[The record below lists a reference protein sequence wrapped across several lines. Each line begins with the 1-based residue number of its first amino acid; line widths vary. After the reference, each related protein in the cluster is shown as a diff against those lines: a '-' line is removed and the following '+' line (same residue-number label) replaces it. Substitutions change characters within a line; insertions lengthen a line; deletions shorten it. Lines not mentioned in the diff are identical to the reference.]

1 MKKKVII
8 IGSGIA
14 GLAVSIR
21 LKSKGYSVE
30 VYEKNKNV
38 GGKLSDF
45 YIDKFR
51 HDFGPKLFTMPNLIE
66 DIFENAGVNTD
77 KYFKYDKLEIACK
90 YFWDDGQIFNA
101 YSDSQKFINEVHKN
115 FNKHENKVEEYIFN
129 SKKKFN
135 LVKKIFLE
143 KSLHKISTYL
153 SLDSLKAILNFLQL
167 NIFISLNSLNR
178 RYFKDEKLIQLFN
191 RFATYNGSSPYLTSG
206 IMSIIQHLE
215 HDLGVFMPRKGISDI
230 SYSLYN
236 LAIDLGVKFHFNS
249 EIDNIIIKNKSAVG
263 VSINKINHKADII
276 ISNMDINLTYDRLL
290 KGYKK
295 PFFIKNYQPSSSAVV
310 FYWNMNK
317 SFSNINVHNI
327 IFSRDQKKE
336 FDYIFNKKSIY
347 DDPTVY
353 ICSTSK
359 IVKEDAPIGSENWF
373 ILINSPFDSGQDWK
387 KIKKTLRDN
396 IIKKINST
404 LKVDIESNIVGE
416 KILTPIEIEIETLSK
431 FGALYGSSSNSL
443 QSAFIRHPNFS
454 KNINNLYFC
463 GGSVHPGGGIPLCL
477 NSAKIVSDLIN

>member
-45 YIDKFR
+45 YIDKYR

-66 DIFENAGVNTD
+66 DIFENVGVNTD
-77 KYFKYDKLEIACK
+77 KYFKYDKLDIACK

-101 YSDSQKFINEVHKN
+101 YSDSQKFINEVHKK

-167 NIFISLNSLNR
+167 NIFISLNSLNV

-249 EIDNIIIKNKSAVG
+249 EIDSIIIKNKSAVG

-336 FDYIFNKKSIY
+336 FDHIFNKKSIY

-359 IVKEDAPIGSENWF
+359 IVKEDAPTGCENWF
-373 ILINSPFDSGQDWK
+373 ILINSPFDSGQDWE
-387 KIKKTLRDN
+387 KIKKTLREN
-396 IIKKINST
+396 IIKKISST
-404 LKVDIESNIVGE
+404 LKIDIKSNIVGE
-416 KILTPIEIEIETLSK
+416 KILTPVDIETETLSK
-431 FGALYGSSSNSL
+431 FGSLYGSSSNSL
-443 QSAFIRHPNFS
+443 KSAFIRHPNFS
-454 KNINNLYFC
+454 RKTNNLYFC

-477 NSAKIVSDLIN
+477 NSAKIVSDLIG

>member
-1 MKKKVII
+1 
-8 IGSGIA
+8 
-14 GLAVSIR
+14 
-21 LKSKGYSVE
+21 
-30 VYEKNKNV
+30 
-38 GGKLSDF
+38 
-45 YIDKFR
+45 
-51 HDFGPKLFTMPNLIE
+51 MPNLIE
-66 DIFENAGVNTD
+66 DIFEDARVD
-77 KYFKYDKLEIACK
+77 IKKYFKYDKLDIACK
-90 YFWDDGQIFNA
+90 YFWDDGHIFNA
-101 YSDSQKFINEVHKN
+101 YSDSQKFIDEVYKKFDREGN
-115 FNKHENKVEEYIFN
+115 QVEKYIFN

-153 SLDSLKAILNFLQL
+153 SFDTLKGILNFLQL
-167 NIFISLNSLNR
+167 NIFISLNSLNK
-178 RYFKDEKLIQLFN
+178 RYFRDEKLIQLFN

-215 HDLGVFMPRKGISDI
+215 HDLGVFMPKKGISDI
-230 SYSLYN
+230 SLSLYN

-249 EIDNIIIKNKSAVG
+249 EIDKILIKHKSAVG
-263 VSINKINHKADII
+263 VSINKINYKADII
-276 ISNMDINLTYDRLL
+276 VSNMDINLTYDRLL

-317 SFSNINVHNI
+317 SFSNISVHNI
-327 IFSRDQKKE
+327 IFSRDQMKE
-336 FDYIFNKKSIY
+336 FDYIFNRNSIY
-347 DDPTVY
+347 YDPTVY

-359 IVKEDAPIGSENWF
+359 IVKEDAPSGYENWF
-373 ILINSPFDSGQDWK
+373 ILINSPFDSGQNWK
-387 KIKKTLRDN
+387 TIKKNLRNN

-404 LKVDIESNIVGE
+404 LNVDIESNIIGE
-416 KILTPIEIEIETLSK
+416 KILTPVDIENETLSK
-431 FGALYGSSSNSL
+431 FGSLYGSSSNSL

-454 KNINNLYFC
+454 KKINNLYFC

>member
-66 DIFENAGVNTD
+66 DIFENAGVKTD
-77 KYFKYDKLEIACK
+77 KYFKYDKLDIACK

-101 YSDSQKFINEVHKN
+101 YSDSQKFINEVHKK
-115 FNKHENKVEEYIFN
+115 FNKHENKVKEYIFN

-178 RYFKDEKLIQLFN
+178 RYFKDKKLIQLFN

-249 EIDNIIIKNKSAVG
+249 EIDSIIIKNKSAVG

-359 IVKEDAPIGSENWF
+359 IVKEDAPIGCENWF

-431 FGALYGSSSNSL
+431 FGSLYGSSSNSL

>member
-66 DIFENAGVNTD
+66 DIFENAGVKTD
-77 KYFKYDKLEIACK
+77 KYFKYDKLDIACK

-101 YSDSQKFINEVHKN
+101 YSDSQKFINEVHKK
-115 FNKHENKVEEYIFN
+115 FDKHENKVEEYIFN

-178 RYFKDEKLIQLFN
+178 RYFKDKKLIQLFN

-236 LAIDLGVKFHFNS
+236 LATDLGVKFYFNS
-249 EIDNIIIKNKSAVG
+249 EIDKIIIKNKSAVG
-263 VSINKINHKADII
+263 VSINKISHKADII

-359 IVKEDAPIGSENWF
+359 IVKEDAPIGCENWF

-431 FGALYGSSSNSL
+431 FGSLYGSSSNSL

>member
-77 KYFKYDKLEIACK
+77 KYFKYDKLDIACK

-101 YSDSQKFINEVHKN
+101 YSDSQKFINEVHKK

-143 KSLHKISTYL
+143 KSLHKISTYF

-249 EIDNIIIKNKSAVG
+249 EIDSIIIKNKSAVG

-347 DDPTVY
+347 EDPTVY

-359 IVKEDAPIGSENWF
+359 IVKEDAPIGCENWF

-431 FGALYGSSSNSL
+431 FGALYGSASNSL

>member
-1 MKKKVII
+1 LKKKVII

-14 GLAVSIR
+14 GLALSVR
-21 LKSKGYSVE
+21 LKSKGYDVE
-30 VYEKNKNV
+30 VFEKNKNV

-45 YIDKFR
+45 YLNNFR

-66 DIFENAGVNTD
+66 DIFEDARVD
-77 KYFKYDKLEIACK
+77 IKKYFKYDKLDIACK
-90 YFWDDGQIFNA
+90 YFWDDGHIFNA
-101 YSDSQKFINEVHKN
+101 YSDSQKFIDEVHKKFDREGN
-115 FNKHENKVEEYIFN
+115 QVEKYIFN

-153 SLDSLKAILNFLQL
+153 SFDTLKGILNFLQL
-167 NIFISLNSLNR
+167 NIFISLNSLNK
-178 RYFKDEKLIQLFN
+178 RYFRDEKLIQLFN

-215 HDLGVFMPRKGISDI
+215 HDLGVFMPKKGISDI
-230 SYSLYN
+230 SLSLYN

-249 EIDNIIIKNKSAVG
+249 EIDKILIKHKSAVG
-263 VSINKINHKADII
+263 VSINKINYKADII
-276 ISNMDINLTYDRLL
+276 VSNMDINLTYDRLL

-317 SFSNINVHNI
+317 SFSNISVHNI
-327 IFSRDQKKE
+327 IFSRDQMKE
-336 FDYIFNKKSIY
+336 FDYIFNRNSIY
-347 DDPTVY
+347 YDPTVY

-359 IVKEDAPIGSENWF
+359 IVKEDAPSGYENWF
-373 ILINSPFDSGQDWK
+373 ILINSPFDSGQNWK
-387 KIKKTLRDN
+387 TIKKNLRNN

-404 LKVDIESNIVGE
+404 LNVDIESNIIGE
-416 KILTPIEIEIETLSK
+416 KILTPVDIENETLSK
-431 FGALYGSSSNSL
+431 FGSLYGSSSNSL

-454 KNINNLYFC
+454 KKINNLYFC

>member
-8 IGSGIA
+8 VGSGIA
-14 GLAVSIR
+14 GLAVSVR
-21 LKSKGYSVE
+21 LKSKGYDVE

-45 YIDKFR
+45 YLDNFR

-77 KYFKYDKLEIACK
+77 KYFKYDKLDIACK
-90 YFWDDGQIFNA
+90 YFWDDGHIFNA
-101 YSDSQKFINEVHKN
+101 YSDSQKFINEVHKK
-115 FNKHENKVEEYIFN
+115 FNKHDNKIEEYIYN

-153 SLDSLKAILNFLQL
+153 SLDSLKAILSFLQL

-178 RYFKDEKLIQLFN
+178 KYFKDEKLIQLFN

-249 EIDNIIIKNKSAVG
+249 EIDSIIIKNKSAVG

-290 KGYKK
+290 IGYKK

-317 SFSNINVHNI
+317 SFPNINVHNI

-336 FDYIFNKKSIY
+336 FDYIFNRKSIY

-359 IVKEDAPIGSENWF
+359 IVKEDAPTGCENWF
-373 ILINSPFDSGQDWK
+373 ILINSPFNSGQDWNK
-387 KIKKTLRDN
+387 VKKTLRKN
-396 IIKKINST
+396 IIRKIGTT

-416 KILTPIEIEIETLSK
+416 KILTPIEIEAETLSK
-431 FGALYGSSSNSL
+431 FGSLYGSSSNSL

-454 KNINNLYFC
+454 KKINNLYFC

-477 NSAKIVSDLIN
+477 NSAKIVSDLIR

>member
-1 MKKKVII
+1 MKKKAII

-14 GLAVSIR
+14 GLALSVR
-21 LKSKGYSVE
+21 LKSKGYNVE
-30 VYEKNKNV
+30 VFEKNKNV

-45 YIDKFR
+45 YINNFR

-66 DIFENAGVNTD
+66 DIFEDASVDID
-77 KYFKYDKLEIACK
+77 KYFKYDKLDIACK
-90 YFWDDGQIFNA
+90 YFWDDGNIFNA
-101 YSDSQKFINEVHKN
+101 YSDSQKFIDEVHKK
-115 FNKHENKVEEYIFN
+115 FNKEENKVEEYIIN

-153 SLDSLKAILNFLQL
+153 SIDSLKAIFNFFQL
-167 NIFISLNSLNR
+167 NIFISLNSLNK
-178 RYFKDEKLIQLFN
+178 RYFRDEKLIQLFN

-215 HDLGVFMPRKGISDI
+215 HDLGVFMPKKGISDI
-230 SYSLYN
+230 SHSLYI

-249 EIDNIIIKNKSAVG
+249 EIDKILIKNKSAVG
-263 VSINKINHKADII
+263 VSINKINYKADII
-276 ISNMDINLTYDRLL
+276 VSNMDVNLTYDKLL

-295 PFFIKNYQPSSSAVV
+295 PSFIKNYQPSSSAIV

-317 SFSNINVHNI
+317 SFSNISVHNI
-327 IFSRDQKKE
+327 IFSKDQKKE
-336 FDYIFNKKSIY
+336 FDHIFNKNSIY
-347 DDPTVY
+347 EDPTVY

-359 IVKEDAPIGSENWF
+359 IVKEDAPAGCENWF
-373 ILINSPFDSGQDWK
+373 ILINSPFDSGQNWK
-387 KIKKTLRDN
+387 KIKKSLRNN
-396 IIKKINST
+396 IIRKINST
-404 LKVDIESNIVGE
+404 LNVDIESNIIGE
-416 KILTPIEIEIETLSK
+416 KILTPVDIESETLSK
-431 FGALYGSSSNSL
+431 FGSLYGSSSNSL

>member
-21 LKSKGYSVE
+21 LKSKGFDVE

-45 YIDKFR
+45 YLDNFR
-51 HDFGPKLFTMPNLIE
+51 HDFGPKLFTMPNLME

-77 KYFKYDKLEIACK
+77 KYFKYDKLDIACK
-90 YFWDDGQIFNA
+90 YFWDDGHIFNA
-101 YSDSQKFINEVHKN
+101 YSDSQKFINEVHKK
-115 FNKHENKVEEYIFN
+115 FNKHDNKIEEYIYN

-153 SLDSLKAILNFLQL
+153 SLDSVKAILNFLKL

-178 RYFKDEKLIQLFN
+178 KYFKDEKLIQLFN

-249 EIDNIIIKNKSAVG
+249 EIDSIIIKNKSAVG
-263 VSINKINHKADII
+263 VSINKTNHKADII

-290 KGYKK
+290 IGYKK

-317 SFSNINVHNI
+317 SFPNINVHNI
-327 IFSRDQKKE
+327 IFSRDQKEE
-336 FDYIFNKKSIY
+336 FDYIFNRKSIY

-359 IVKEDAPIGSENWF
+359 IVKEDAPTGCGNWF
-373 ILINSPFDSGQDWK
+373 ILINSPFNSGQDWN
-387 KIKKTLRDN
+387 KIKKTLRNN
-396 IIKKINST
+396 IIRKIGTT

-416 KILTPIEIEIETLSK
+416 KILTPIEIEAETLSK
-431 FGALYGSSSNSL
+431 FGSLYGSSSNSL

-454 KNINNLYFC
+454 KKINNLYFC

-477 NSAKIVSDLIN
+477 NSAKIVSDLIR

>member
-66 DIFENAGVNTD
+66 DIFENAGVKTD
-77 KYFKYDKLEIACK
+77 KYFKYDKLDIACK

-101 YSDSQKFINEVHKN
+101 YSDSQKFINEVHKK
-115 FNKHENKVEEYIFN
+115 FDKHENKVEQYIFN

-249 EIDNIIIKNKSAVG
+249 EIDSIIIKNKSAVG

-359 IVKEDAPIGSENWF
+359 IVKEDAPIGCENWF

-431 FGALYGSSSNSL
+431 FGSLYGSSSNSL

>member
-14 GLAVSIR
+14 GLALSVR
-21 LKSKGYSVE
+21 LKSKGYNVE
-30 VYEKNKNV
+30 VFEKNENV

-66 DIFENAGVNTD
+66 DIFENAGVKTD
-77 KYFKYDKLEIACK
+77 KYFKYDKLDIACK

-101 YSDSQKFINEVHKN
+101 YSDSQKFINEVHKK
-115 FNKHENKVEEYIFN
+115 FDKHENNVEEYIFN

-178 RYFKDEKLIQLFN
+178 KYFKDKKLIQLFN

-249 EIDNIIIKNKSAVG
+249 EIDSIIIKNKSAVG
-263 VSINKINHKADII
+263 VSINKINHK
-276 ISNMDINLTYDRLL
+276 
-290 KGYKK
+290 
-295 PFFIKNYQPSSSAVV
+295 
-310 FYWNMNK
+310 
-317 SFSNINVHNI
+317 
-327 IFSRDQKKE
+327 E
-336 FDYIFNKKSIY
+336 
-347 DDPTVY
+347 
-353 ICSTSK
+353 
-359 IVKEDAPIGSENWF
+359 IG
-373 ILINSPFDSGQDWK
+373 
-387 KIKKTLRDN
+387 RAH
-396 IIKKINST
+396 
-404 LKVDIESNIVGE
+404 V
-416 KILTPIEIEIETLSK
+416 
-431 FGALYGSSSNSL
+431 
-443 QSAFIRHPNFS
+443 
-454 KNINNLYFC
+454 
-463 GGSVHPGGGIPLCL
+463 
-477 NSAKIVSDLIN
+477 

>member
-1 MKKKVII
+1 LKKKVII

>member
-14 GLAVSIR
+14 GLALSVR
-21 LKSKGYSVE
+21 LKSKGYDVE
-30 VYEKNKNV
+30 VFEKNKNV

-45 YIDKFR
+45 YLNNFR
-51 HDFGPKLFTMPNLIE
+51 HDFGPKLFTMPNLVE
-66 DIFENAGVNTD
+66 DIFEDARVD
-77 KYFKYDKLEIACK
+77 IKKYFKYDKLDIACK
-90 YFWDDGQIFNA
+90 YFWDDGHIFNA
-101 YSDSQKFINEVHKN
+101 YSDSQKFIDEVHKKFDREGN
-115 FNKHENKVEEYIFN
+115 QVEKYIFN

-153 SLDSLKAILNFLQL
+153 SFDTLKGILNFLQL
-167 NIFISLNSLNR
+167 NIFISLNSLNK
-178 RYFKDEKLIQLFN
+178 RYFRDEKLIQLFN

-215 HDLGVFMPRKGISDI
+215 HDLGVFMPKKGISDI
-230 SYSLYN
+230 SLSLYN

-249 EIDNIIIKNKSAVG
+249 EIDKILIKHKSAVG
-263 VSINKINHKADII
+263 VSINKINYKADII
-276 ISNMDINLTYDRLL
+276 VSNMDINLTYDRLL

-317 SFSNINVHNI
+317 SFSNISVHNI
-327 IFSRDQKKE
+327 IFSRDQMKE
-336 FDYIFNKKSIY
+336 FDYIFNRNSIY
-347 DDPTVY
+347 YDPTVY

-359 IVKEDAPIGSENWF
+359 IVKEDAPSGYENWF
-373 ILINSPFDSGQDWK
+373 ILINSPFDSGQNWK
-387 KIKKTLRDN
+387 TIKKNLRNN

-404 LKVDIESNIVGE
+404 LNVDIESNIIGE
-416 KILTPIEIEIETLSK
+416 KILTPVDIENETLSK
-431 FGALYGSSSNSL
+431 FGSLYGSSSNSL

-454 KNINNLYFC
+454 KKINNLYFC

>member
-14 GLAVSIR
+14 GLALSVR
-21 LKSKGYSVE
+21 LKSKGYNVE
-30 VYEKNKNV
+30 VFEKNKNV

-45 YIDKFR
+45 YINNFR

-66 DIFENAGVNTD
+66 DIFDDARVDID
-77 KYFKYDKLEIACK
+77 KYFKYDKLDIACK
-90 YFWDDGQIFNA
+90 YFWDDGKIFNA
-101 YSDSQKFINEVHKN
+101 YSDSQKFIDEVHKN
-115 FNKHENKVEEYIFN
+115 FNKEEKKVEEYIFN

-153 SLDSLKAILNFLQL
+153 SFDSLKAIFNFFQL
-167 NIFISLNSLNR
+167 NIFISLNSLNK
-178 RYFKDEKLIQLFN
+178 RYFRDEKLIQLFN

-215 HDLGVFMPRKGISDI
+215 HDHGVFMPKKGLSDI
-230 SYSLYN
+230 SHSLYN
-236 LAIDLGVKFHFNS
+236 LAKDLGVKFRFNS
-249 EIDNIIIKNKSAVG
+249 EIDKILIKNKSAVG
-263 VSINKINHKADII
+263 VSIKRTNYGADII
-276 ISNMDINLTYDRLL
+276 VSNMDINLTYDRLL

-336 FDYIFNKKSIY
+336 FDYIFNRNLIY

-359 IVKEDAPIGSENWF
+359 IVKEDAPSGCENWF
-373 ILINSPFDSGQDWK
+373 ILINSPFDSGQNWK
-387 KIKKTLRDN
+387 KIKKKLRN
-396 IIKKINST
+396 NVIKKINST
-404 LKVDIESNIVGE
+404 LKVDIENNIIGE
-416 KILTPIEIEIETLSK
+416 KILTPVDIETETLSK

-443 QSAFIRHPNFS
+443 KSAFIRHPNFS

>member
-14 GLAVSIR
+14 GLALSIR
-21 LKSKGYSVE
+21 LKSKGYNVE
-30 VYEKNKNV
+30 VFEKNENV

-45 YIDKFR
+45 YLDNFR

-66 DIFENAGVNTD
+66 DIFEDAGVNID
-77 KYFKYDKLEIACK
+77 KYFKYDKLDIACK
-90 YFWDDGQIFNA
+90 YFWDDGHIFNA
-101 YSDSQKFINEVHKN
+101 YSDSQKFIHEIHNK
-115 FNKHENKVEEYIFN
+115 FNKEENKVEEYIFN

-143 KSLHKISTYL
+143 NSLHKISTYL
-153 SLDSLKAILNFLQL
+153 SLDSVKAIFNFLQL

-236 LAIDLGVKFHFNS
+236 LATDLGVKFYFNS
-249 EIDNIIIKNKSAVG
+249 EIDKIIIENKSAVG
-263 VSINKINHKADII
+263 VSINKISHKADII

-327 IFSRDQKKE
+327 IFSKDQKKE

-347 DDPTVY
+347 DDPTIY

-359 IVKEDAPIGSENWF
+359 IVKEDAPTGCENWF

-387 KIKKTLRDN
+387 KIKKTLRNN
-396 IIKKINST
+396 IIKKISST
-404 LKVDIESNIVGE
+404 LKIDIKSNIVGE
-416 KILTPIEIEIETLSK
+416 KILTPVDIETETLSK
-431 FGALYGSSSNSL
+431 FGSLYGSSSNSL
-443 QSAFIRHPNFS
+443 KSAFIRHPNFS
-454 KNINNLYFC
+454 RKTNNLYFC

-477 NSAKIVSDLIN
+477 NSAKIVSDLIG

>member
-66 DIFENAGVNTD
+66 DIFENAGVKTD
-77 KYFKYDKLEIACK
+77 KYFKYDKLDIACK

-101 YSDSQKFINEVHKN
+101 YSDSQKFINEVHKK
-115 FNKHENKVEEYIFN
+115 FDKHENKVEEYIFN

-178 RYFKDEKLIQLFN
+178 RYFKDKKLIQLFN

-249 EIDNIIIKNKSAVG
+249 EIDSIIIKNKSAVG

-310 FYWNMNK
+310 FYCNMNK

-347 DDPTVY
+347 NDPTVY

-359 IVKEDAPIGSENWF
+359 IVKEDAPIGCENWF

-431 FGALYGSSSNSL
+431 FGSLYGSSSNSL

>member
-1 MKKKVII
+1 LKKKVII

-14 GLAVSIR
+14 GLALSVR
-21 LKSKGYSVE
+21 LKSKGYDVE
-30 VYEKNKNV
+30 VFEKNKNV

-45 YIDKFR
+45 YLNNFR

-66 DIFENAGVNTD
+66 DIFEDARVD
-77 KYFKYDKLEIACK
+77 IKKYFKYDKLDIACK
-90 YFWDDGQIFNA
+90 YFWDDGHIFNA
-101 YSDSQKFINEVHKN
+101 YSDSQKFIDEVHKKFDREGN
-115 FNKHENKVEEYIFN
+115 QVEKYIFN

-153 SLDSLKAILNFLQL
+153 SFDTLKGILNFLQL
-167 NIFISLNSLNR
+167 NIFISLNSLNK
-178 RYFKDEKLIQLFN
+178 RYFRDEKLIQLFN

-215 HDLGVFMPRKGISDI
+215 HDLGVFMPKKGISDI
-230 SYSLYN
+230 SLSLYN

-249 EIDNIIIKNKSAVG
+249 EIDKILIKHKSAVG
-263 VSINKINHKADII
+263 VSINKINYKADII
-276 ISNMDINLTYDRLL
+276 VSNMDINLTYDRLL

-317 SFSNINVHNI
+317 SFSNISVHNI
-327 IFSRDQKKE
+327 IFSRDQMKE
-336 FDYIFNKKSIY
+336 FDYIFNRNSIY
-347 DDPTVY
+347 YDPTVY

-359 IVKEDAPIGSENWF
+359 IVKEDAPSGYENWF
-373 ILINSPFDSGQDWK
+373 ILINSPFDSGQNWIT
-387 KIKKTLRDN
+387 IKKNLRNN

-404 LKVDIESNIVGE
+404 LNVDIESNIIGE
-416 KILTPIEIEIETLSK
+416 KILTPVDIENETLSK
-431 FGALYGSSSNSL
+431 FGSLYGSSSNSL

-454 KNINNLYFC
+454 KKINNLYFC

>member
-1 MKKKVII
+1 MKKKVIV

-21 LKSKGYSVE
+21 LRTKGYDVE
-30 VYEKNKNV
+30 VYEKNDNV

-45 YIDKFR
+45 YIDDFR

-66 DIFENAGVNTD
+66 DIFTDAGVNID
-77 KYFKYDKLEIACK
+77 EYFKYDKLDIACK
-90 YFWDDGQIFNA
+90 YFWDDGYTFNA
-101 YSDSQKFINEVHKN
+101 YSDNKRFINEVQKK
-115 FNKHENKVEEYIFN
+115 FNKEENKVKSYISR

-135 LVKKIFLE
+135 LVKTIFLE
-143 KSLHKISTYL
+143 KSLHRVSTYL
-153 SLDSLKAILNFLQL
+153 SLDAVKAIFNILQL
-167 NIFISLNSLNR
+167 NIFMTLDSLNK
-178 RYFKDEKLIQLFN
+178 RYFRDKKLIQIFN
-191 RFATYNGSSPYLTSG
+191 RFATYNGSSPYLISG

-215 HDLGVFMPRKGISDI
+215 HDLGVFMPKKGISDI
-230 SYSLYN
+230 SHSLYSLA
-236 LAIDLGVKFHFNS
+236 LDIGVKFHFNS
-249 EIDNIIIKNKSAVG
+249 EIDQILIKDKSVVG
-263 VSINKINHKADII
+263 VLINNINHKADII
-276 ISNMDINLTYDRLL
+276 ISNMDVSLTYDRLL
-290 KGYKK
+290 KGYNK
-295 PFFIKNYQPSSSAVV
+295 PFSVKNYQPSSSAVV

-327 IFSRDQKKE
+327 IFSKDQEKE

-347 DDPTVY
+347 NDPTVY

-359 IVKEDAPIGSENWF
+359 IVKEDAPAGCENWF
-373 ILINSPFDSGQDWK
+373 ILINSPFDNGQDWE
-387 KIKKTLRDN
+387 KIKKNLRNN

-404 LKVDIESNIVGE
+404 LKVEIENNIINE
-416 KILTPIEIEIETLSK
+416 KILTPVDIETETLSK
-431 FGALYGSSSNSL
+431 FGSLYGSSSNSL

-477 NSAKIVSDLIN
+477 NSAKIVSELIN

>member
-14 GLAVSIR
+14 GLALSVR
-21 LKSKGYSVE
+21 LKSKGYNVE
-30 VYEKNKNV
+30 VFEKNENV

-45 YIDKFR
+45 YLDNFR

-66 DIFENAGVNTD
+66 DIFEDAGVNID
-77 KYFKYDKLEIACK
+77 KYFKYDKLDIACK
-90 YFWDDGQIFNA
+90 YFWDDGHIFNA
-101 YSDSQKFINEVHKN
+101 YSDSQKFIHEIHNK
-115 FNKHENKVEEYIFN
+115 FNKEENKVEEYIFN

-143 KSLHKISTYL
+143 NSLHKISTYL
-153 SLDSLKAILNFLQL
+153 SLDSVKAIFNFLQL

-236 LAIDLGVKFHFNS
+236 LATDLGVKFYFNS
-249 EIDNIIIKNKSAVG
+249 EIDKIIIKNKSAVG
-263 VSINKINHKADII
+263 VSINKISHKADII

-295 PFFIKNYQPSSSAVV
+295 PLFIKNYQPSSSAVV

-327 IFSRDQKKE
+327 IFGKDQKKE

-347 DDPTVY
+347 DDPTIY

-359 IVKEDAPIGSENWF
+359 IVKEDAPTGCENWF

-387 KIKKTLRDN
+387 KIKKTLRNN
-396 IIKKINST
+396 IIKKISST
-404 LKVDIESNIVGE
+404 LKIDIKSNIVGE
-416 KILTPIEIEIETLSK
+416 KILTPVDIETETLSK
-431 FGALYGSSSNSL
+431 FGSLYGSSSNSL
-443 QSAFIRHPNFS
+443 KSAFIRHPNFS
-454 KNINNLYFC
+454 RKTNNLYFC

-477 NSAKIVSDLIN
+477 NSAKIVSDLIG

>member
-8 IGSGIA
+8 IGSGLA

-21 LKSKGYSVE
+21 LKSKGYDVE

-45 YIDKFR
+45 YLDNFR
-51 HDFGPKLFTMPNLIE
+51 HDFGPKLFTMPNLME

-77 KYFKYDKLEIACK
+77 KYFKYDKLDIACK
-90 YFWDDGQIFNA
+90 YFWDDGHIFNA
-101 YSDSQKFINEVHKN
+101 YSDSQKFINEVHKK
-115 FNKHENKVEEYIFN
+115 FNKHDNKIEEYIYN

-178 RYFKDEKLIQLFN
+178 KYFKDEKLIQLFN

-249 EIDNIIIKNKSAVG
+249 QIDSIIIKNKSAVG

-290 KGYKK
+290 IGYKK

-317 SFSNINVHNI
+317 SFPNINVHNI
-327 IFSRDQKKE
+327 IFSRDQKEE
-336 FDYIFNKKSIY
+336 FDYIFNRKSIY
-347 DDPTVY
+347 EDPTVY

-359 IVKEDAPIGSENWF
+359 IVKEDAPTGYENWF
-373 ILINSPFDSGQDWK
+373 ILINSPFNSGQDWN
-387 KIKKTLRDN
+387 KIKKTLRNN
-396 IIKKINST
+396 IIRKIGTT

-416 KILTPIEIEIETLSK
+416 KILTPIEIEAETLSK
-431 FGALYGSSSNSL
+431 FGSLYGSSSNSL

-454 KNINNLYFC
+454 KKINNLYFC

-477 NSAKIVSDLIN
+477 NSAKIVSDLIR

>member
-1 MKKKVII
+1 MKKKVIV

-21 LKSKGYSVE
+21 LRTKGYDVE
-30 VYEKNKNV
+30 VYEKNDNV

-45 YIDKFR
+45 YIDNFR

-66 DIFENAGVNTD
+66 DIFTDAGVNID
-77 KYFKYDKLEIACK
+77 EYFKYDKLDIACK
-90 YFWDDGQIFNA
+90 YFWDDGYTFNA
-101 YSDSQKFINEVHKN
+101 YSDNKRFINEVQKK
-115 FNKHENKVEEYIFN
+115 FNKEENKVKSYISR

-135 LVKKIFLE
+135 LVKTIFLE
-143 KSLHKISTYL
+143 KSLHRVSTYL
-153 SLDSLKAILNFLQL
+153 SLDAVKAIFNILQL
-167 NIFISLNSLNR
+167 NIFMTLDSLNK
-178 RYFKDEKLIQLFN
+178 RYFRDKKLIQIFN
-191 RFATYNGSSPYLTSG
+191 RFATYNGSSPYLISG

-215 HDLGVFMPRKGISDI
+215 HDLGVFMPKKGISDI
-230 SYSLYN
+230 SHSLYSLA
-236 LAIDLGVKFHFNS
+236 LDIGVKFHFNS
-249 EIDNIIIKNKSAVG
+249 EIDQILMKDKSVVG
-263 VSINKINHKADII
+263 VLINNINHKADII
-276 ISNMDINLTYDRLL
+276 ISNMDVSLTYDRLL
-290 KGYKK
+290 KGYNK
-295 PFFIKNYQPSSSAVV
+295 PFSVKNYQPSSSAVV

-327 IFSRDQKKE
+327 IFSKDQEKE

-347 DDPTVY
+347 NDPTVY

-359 IVKEDAPIGSENWF
+359 IVKEDAPAGCENWF
-373 ILINSPFDSGQDWK
+373 ILINSPFDNGQDWE
-387 KIKKTLRDN
+387 KIKKNLRNN

-404 LKVDIESNIVGE
+404 LKVEIENNIINE
-416 KILTPIEIEIETLSK
+416 KILTPVDIETETLSK
-431 FGALYGSSSNSL
+431 FGSLYGSSSNSL

-477 NSAKIVSDLIN
+477 NSAKIVSELIN